1 MTVTVENA
9 TWRGKPCYLVHAN
22 SHGSVDQVPI
32 GTSVTGTVQVQAW
45 RVLLEFLCGDVSL
58 RLWTPQPVLD
68 LVQMN
73 LVTLFES
80 LCPKYQGFLLF
91 LFDFS
96 LQFPFVSYDESQFFC
111 DCIKPEMDKGSKN
124 LIPINILSLF
134 FQLMLEEHFRH
145 LNKLTMNMSR
155 YIICEIAAFVNE
167 SLFHQ

>member
-45 RVLLEFLCGDVSL
+45 RVLLEFLGGDVSL
-58 RLWTPQPVLD
+58 RLCTLQPVLD

-73 LVTLFES
+73 FATLYES
-80 LCPKYQGFLLF
+80 LYPKYQGFQLF

-96 LQFPFVSYDESQFFC
+96 LQFPFVSYDVSQFFC
-111 DCIKPEMDKGSKN
+111 DCIRPVMDKGSKN
-124 LIPINILSLF
+124 LIPICIASVISCPCFFSLCWKNTSDI
-134 FQLMLEEHFRH
+134 RT
-145 LNKLTMNMSR
+145 N
-155 YIICEIAAFVNE
+155 
-167 SLFHQ
+167 SL

>member
-45 RVLLEFLCGDVSL
+45 RVLLEFLGGDLSL

-73 LVTLFES
+73 FVTLFES
-80 LCPKYQGFLLF
+80 LYPKYQGFQLF

-96 LQFPFVSYDESQFFC
+96 LQFPFVSYDVSQFFC
-111 DCIKPEMDKGSKN
+111 DCIRPVMDKGSKN
-124 LIPINILSLF
+124 LIPICIASVISCPCFFSLCWKNTSDI
-134 FQLMLEEHFRH
+134 RT
-145 LNKLTMNMSR
+145 N
-155 YIICEIAAFVNE
+155 
-167 SLFHQ
+167 SL

>member
-45 RVLLEFLCGDVSL
+45 RVLLEFLGGDVSL

-73 LVTLFES
+73 FVTLFES
-80 LCPKYQGFLLF
+80 LYPKYQGFQLF

-96 LQFPFVSYDESQFFC
+96 LQFPFVSYDASQFFY

-124 LIPINILSLF
+124 LLLICIIASIISCPCFFSLCWKNTSDI
-134 FQLMLEEHFRH
+134 RT
-145 LNKLTMNMSR
+145 N
-155 YIICEIAAFVNE
+155 
-167 SLFHQ
+167 SL

>member
-45 RVLLEFLCGDVSL
+45 RVLLEFLGGDVSL
-58 RLWTPQPVLD
+58 RLCTLQPVLD

-73 LVTLFES
+73 FATLFES
-80 LCPKYQGFLLF
+80 LYPKYQGFQLF

-96 LQFPFVSYDESQFFC
+96 LQFPFVSFDASQFFC
-111 DCIKPEMDKGSKN
+111 DSIKPEMDKGSKN
-124 LIPINILSLF
+124 LVLICIIASIISCPCFFSLCWKNTSDI
-134 FQLMLEEHFRH
+134 RT
-145 LNKLTMNMSR
+145 N
-155 YIICEIAAFVNE
+155 
-167 SLFHQ
+167 SL

>member
-1 MTVTVENA
+1 MNFA
-9 TWRGKPCYLVHAN
+9 T
-22 SHGSVDQVPI
+22 Q
-32 GTSVTGTVQVQAW
+32 
-45 RVLLEFLCGDVSL
+45 
-58 RLWTPQPVLD
+58 
-68 LVQMN
+68 
-73 LVTLFES
+73 FES
-80 LCPKYQGFLLF
+80 LYPKYQGFQLL

-96 LQFPFVSYDESQFFC
+96 LQFPFVSYDASQFFC

-167 SLFHQ
+167 SLFHQWYANVVNSFSRSGLIVKELDIAFILS

>member
-45 RVLLEFLCGDVSL
+45 RVLLEFLGRDVSL

-73 LVTLFES
+73 FVTLFES
-80 LCPKYQGFLLF
+80 LYPKYQGFQLF

-96 LQFPFVSYDESQFFC
+96 LQFPFVSYDASQFFC

-124 LIPINILSLF
+124 LIPICIIASIVSCPCFFSLCWKNTSDI
-134 FQLMLEEHFRH
+134 RT
-145 LNKLTMNMSR
+145 N
-155 YIICEIAAFVNE
+155 
-167 SLFHQ
+167 SL